1 MPDRATQLARQI
13 LERMKT
19 VASQLEEDGDDDE
32 TRARQLRE
40 EQVIK
45 ILASYAGVTDGNIVR
60 MVTSALPTVLPRQ
73 EIPDRDRR
81 EFADFIRQHVRFE
94 TG

>member
-1 MPDRATQLARQI
+1 MPDRATQLARLI

-19 VASQLEEDGDDDE
+19 VSTLLAEDGDHDE
-32 TRARQLRE
+32 AHARQRRE

-45 ILASYAGVTDGNIVR
+45 ILASYAGVTDGNLVR
-60 MVTSALPTVLPRQ
+60 MVTSALPTVRPKQ

-81 EFADFIRQHVRFE
+81 EFADFLRAHVKFE